1 MHRSALPTARKMVN
15 AQRSQ
20 QNEIIQSNRQAH
32 NDVRLTDLEISSN
45 QQPETS
51 SGNTKQMPETN
62 SQSTVQIRHFRA
74 TLHSR
79 NPHHRRIHKQTEH
92 QILRKMHDVGIR
104 TNQGTRSINRQVRKQ
119 PFHYKTQSP
128 THTAVSLTQ
137 QSNKQHLTMGL
148 FSNDEQQTKSADNS
162 GNISNSLELQEN
174 ANLTQILLIIIT
186 ILKLIEIAY
195 LIYTSHVRK
204 IKKRYGNIQ
213 NVPLNQIG

>member
-1 MHRSALPTARKMVN
+1 
-15 AQRSQ
+15 
-20 QNEIIQSNRQAH
+20 
-32 NDVRLTDLEISSN
+32 
-45 QQPETS
+45 
-51 SGNTKQMPETN
+51 
-62 SQSTVQIRHFRA
+62 
-74 TLHSR
+74 
-79 NPHHRRIHKQTEH
+79 
-92 QILRKMHDVGIR
+92 
-104 TNQGTRSINRQVRKQ
+104 
-119 PFHYKTQSP
+119 
-128 THTAVSLTQ
+128 
-137 QSNKQHLTMGL
+137 MGL